1 MPSVGVTPPS
11 WALAVALCVEA
22 VGEEPWEASLC
33 ALPCV
38 SFPLAEATEEPC
50 AFWFPELVLQ
60 EVSEKLSRP
69 IRTTADTLTMGLRIM
84 GPPTALYGCVGRK
97 YSYFLYVNELIS
109 QVVAYRSPTL

>member
-38 SFPLAEATEEPC
+38 SFPLAEASGELC
-50 AFWFPELVLQ
+50 AVWFPEPILQ
-60 EVSEKLSRP
+60 EVKERLSRP
-69 IRTTADTLTMGLRIM
+69 IRATAETLMMGLRIT
-84 GPPTALYGCVGRK
+84 GPPTALCGCVGRK
-97 YSYFLYVNELIS
+97 YIYFLRVKMNLY
-109 QVVAYRSPTL
+109 PK